1 MESSKIG
8 FAHADETGSESM
20 AAIKNIFSPE
30 FRNRLDGIITFNNL
44 GIEQIKQVVR
54 KFITE
59 VNAMLAEKGIRLQIT
74 DNAAEY
80 LGREGFD
87 SKLGARPIKRLVN
100 EKIKTR
106 LSDEILFGRLKDGG
120 SVLIDYEN
128 NSLNFK
134 INDVWLN

>member
-1 MESSKIG
+1 
-8 FAHADETGSESM
+8 
-20 AAIKNIFSPE
+20 
-30 FRNRLDGIITFNNL
+30 
-44 GIEQIKQVVR
+44 
-54 KFITE
+54 
-59 VNAMLAEKGIRLQIT
+59 MLEEKGIRLQIT
-74 DNAAEY
+74 EDAAEY

-128 NSLNFK
+128 DSLNFK